1 MIVAK
6 YKRVLLKLSGE
17 SLTSHDNQIYNKH
30 KINSFVKQFVAI
42 AREGIELAIVIG
54 GGNIWRGSLAP
65 EIGMKK
71 ISGDYLGMLATCMNA
86 LALESLIQQHG
97 YAKVTVCSALEMNN
111 ISEPFYFKKVN
122 KKLASGHILL
132 LAAGLGQP
140 YFTTDSAA
148 ALRAVELDVDVIL
161 MAKNGVDG
169 IYSSDPNKDPHA
181 QKYEEISLSEI
192 FAQKLKVMDLTAS
205 TIAREAK
212 LNMIVFDANKE
223 NNIYLAACGAVDG
236 TKVKGE

>member
-122 KKLASGHILL
+122 KKLTSGHILL

-148 ALRAVELDVDVIL
+148 ALRAVELDVD
-161 MAKNGVDG
+161 G
-169 IYSSDPNKDPHA
+169 IYSADPNKDPHA
-181 QKYEEISLSEI
+181 KKYEEISLSEI

-236 TKVKGE
+236 TKVRGE

>member
-1 MIVAK
+1 MTAK

-17 SLTSHDNQIYNKH
+17 SLTARHQKIYDKT
-30 KINSFVKQFVAI
+30 KINDFVKQFIAI
-42 AREGIELAIVIG
+42 AEAGVELAIVIG

-97 YAKVTVCSALEMNN
+97 YQKVSVCSALEMNK

-122 KKLASGHILL
+122 KKLSSGHILI

-148 ALRAVELDVDVIL
+148 ALRATELDVDVIL

-169 IYSSDPNKDPHA
+169 IYSADPNTDPSA
-181 QKYEEISLSEI
+181 VKYDEITLSQL
-192 FAQKLKVMDLTAS
+192 FAQDLKVMDLTAS

-223 NNIYLAACGAVDG
+223 NNIYLAACGTVEG
-236 TKVKGE
+236 TKVIGE